1 MSAPRT
7 QSHAP
12 ARRIRG
18 ERRRATARIA
28 QGRIAQGHV
37 AQGRIAR
44 EAVADASRPAERGAH
59 RPAARLARRGCAIAL
74 ALALATAAAAG
85 LAACGGGSQEG
96 GTAGNASASASTDG
110 ETSGPAFER
119 AEVATSPFNET
130 AATNSNGTL
139 IDVSHASEGY
149 VAASAI
155 SPARLKFEVAQGD
168 MSYYYDLP
176 NDGTPIS
183 CPLNMGDGSYT
194 FCVWENTSG
203 TRYAALSDPVSA
215 DVALADEFQPF
226 IRPNQFCNFDAT
238 SQSTELATQLVEGA
252 QNEGD
257 ALRAICEWVVGNVTY
272 DEQKAA
278 SLADATSYVPNP
290 DDTIASKSG
299 ICFDYASLTAAM
311 LRSQGI
317 PCKIITGD
325 VAPDGIYHAWN
336 MVYINGSWIT
346 VNFSVQENAW
356 TRVDLT
362 FAAGGSANF
371 VGDGSSYTDRYV
383 Y

>member
-1 MSAPRT
+1 M
-7 QSHAP
+7 
-12 ARRIRG
+12 
-18 ERRRATARIA
+18 
-28 QGRIAQGHV
+28 QGR
-37 AQGRIAR
+37 AR
-44 EAVADASRPAERGAH
+44 H
-59 RPAARLARRGCAIAL
+59 LTKRLALRAAKHALVITLAIA
-74 ALALATAAAAG
+74 AAFG
-85 LAACGGGSQEG
+85 LAACGGGSQD
-96 GTAGNASASASTDG
+96 GNATGETNAAASG

-119 AEVATSPFNET
+119 AELASSPFDEA
-130 AATNSNGTL
+130 AATNSNGAL
-139 IDVSHASEGY
+139 IDTSHISEGY
-149 VAASAI
+149 VAAAAT
-155 SPARLKFEVAQGD
+155 SPVRLKFEVTQGD

-203 TRYAALSDPVSA
+203 TRYAALSDPISA

-226 IRPNQFCNFDAT
+226 IRPNQFCQFDET
-238 SQSTELATQLVEGA
+238 SESTSLANQLCEGA

-257 ALRAICEWVVGNVTY
+257 ALRAICEWVVENVAY

-278 SLADATSYVPNP
+278 TLADATSYVPDP
-290 DDTIASKSG
+290 DSTLSSKSG

-336 MVYINGSWIT
+336 MVYIDGSWIAAS
-346 VNFSVQENAW
+346 FSVQENTW

-362 FAAGGSANF
+362 FTAGGSTNF